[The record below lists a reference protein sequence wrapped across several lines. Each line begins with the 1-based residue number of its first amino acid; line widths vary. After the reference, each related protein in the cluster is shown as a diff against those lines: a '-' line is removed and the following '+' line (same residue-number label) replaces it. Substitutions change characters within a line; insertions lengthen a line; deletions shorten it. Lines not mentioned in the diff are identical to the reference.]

1 MVLETTWP
9 DAHTKINFCGQ
20 RLGAA
25 GTTDSCRQDHNYM
38 MLQRGYLQ
46 PNGHHSLLWTRP
58 QLYEVTERLF
68 TAKWSPQFTMN
79 KAIIIW
85 SYIEVIHSQEIPTV
99 CCEQCH
105 NYTRWQRSI
114 HSQEITKVCCEQG
127 HNYMKSQRGYSHQRG
142 KGSLFSTRTSFL
154 E

>member
-1 MVLETTWP
+1 MLSLRFNKSEEETFTVSFLVLQTTWP
-9 DAHTKINFCGQ
+9 DAHTKMNFCGQ

-68 TAKWSPQFTMN
+68 TAKWSPQFAMN

-85 SYIEVIHSQEIPTV
+85 SYKEVIHSQEITTV
-99 CCEQCH
+99 CCEQG
-105 NYTRWQRSI
+105 
-114 HSQEITKVCCEQG
+114 ITI
-127 HNYMKSQRGYSHQRG
+127 RGDRG
-142 KGSLFSTRTSFL
+142 DLDSRIQLWAAF
-154 E
+154 